1 MKNKTQSDLHYAYKQ
16 CVGKI
21 NYYLTCIEI
30 EKNTHWDIWS
40 VYDYEIF
47 LKLKKQKIG
56 EYREVLKDL
65 INTSK
70 NLKRAIKNCNKEY
83 DNKIS

>member
-47 LKLKKQKIG
+47 LKQVYEYIIRRYKIYIPEIEWIIKKRI
-56 EYREVLKDL
+56 
-65 INTSK
+65 
-70 NLKRAIKNCNKEY
+70 
-83 DNKIS
+83 